1 MSEAQTK
8 PQKPIP
14 YPSVETEFFWE
25 KVNQDE
31 LWIQRCIDC
40 GGKPYFYPRFFCPT
54 CWSTNVE
61 WFRCSGRGKL
71 HTYMINHRPPP
82 AFADEAPYAI
92 AVVEL
97 DEGVRM
103 MTNIHGIE
111 NTPENLVLDMPLEV
125 IFEEIAPGRKVPY
138 WKPAGA

>member
-1 MSEAQTK
+1 MSEQQPK
-8 PQKPIP
+8 PPKPVP
-14 YPSVETEFFWE
+14 YPSIETQFFWD
-25 KVNQDE
+25 KVNEDE
-31 LWIQRCIDC
+31 LWVQRCIDC

-54 CWSTNVE
+54 CLSMNVE
-61 WFRCSGRGKL
+61 WFKTTGKGKL

-97 DEGVRM
+97 DEGVKM

-111 NTPENLVLDMPLEV
+111 ITPENLVLDMPLEV
-125 IFEEIAPGRKVPY
+125 TFEEIAPGRKIPY
-138 WKPAGA
+138 WKPAGR